1 MLIWTIQFFL
11 RIAENLYIASDK
23 VISTAY
29 LESTEKYLWLE
40 KAGKHYDPI
49 LNA

>member
-1 MLIWTIQFFL
+1 MHMLIWEVRYFL
-11 RIAENLYIASDK
+11 RIAESILSDK

-29 LESTEKYLWLE
+29 LESTEKYLQLE